1 MTCFNAHDEHCA
13 LIFLVIVFFSILIAS
28 VIVIGFHPK
37 GKAYAVRT
45 SVSLNIEKLHPN

>member
-37 GKAYAVRT
+37 GDYRKVRT
-45 SVSLNIEKLHPN
+45 LTSITIDDSM